1 MNAVTSD
8 TEAKRAATRTPGP
21 TAGFRTL
28 PVERE
33 LDSLEVSG
41 ALPSWLTGSLLRIG
55 PAKFEAG
62 ERSVNHWL
70 DGFSML
76 HRFTLADGRISYANR
91 FLETRAY
98 RAASERGEIA
108 YSEFATDP
116 CRSLFKRVQAFFTPR
131 ISDNA
136 NVNVSRLGDQVV
148 AMTETPLPIIF
159 DPATLRAAG
168 VASKA
173 PGEHT
178 TAHPH
183 LDPAT
188 GEGLFYAV
196 KFGARSTY
204 RLYGR
209 ADARR
214 QREIARLP
222 APRPAYMHSFG
233 ITERHAVLAECPLLV
248 NPLDL
253 VLSGRPFIENYRW
266 RPERGT
272 RFLVIDRRSGELA
285 ATVEAESFF
294 CFHHV
299 NAFEDRDELVVD
311 LTAYADD
318 EVVRAFYLE
327 RLRAGAPIPPP
338 ELRRYRVPLNGGD
351 ARGETLAAGFELPR
365 VNYRR
370 VNGRPYRYAYG
381 NGQARAGGFLETVQK
396 IDLDSGGV
404 SEWSEPGRYPG
415 EPVFV
420 AAPEARA
427 EDDGVVLSLV
437 LDSGAERS
445 FLLVLN
451 ARDLSELARAQAPHA
466 VPFGFHGQFLRA

>member
-1 MNAVTSD
+1 MNAVTD
-8 TEAKRAATRTPGP
+8 PTEATPRAAEAAPP

-28 PVERE
+28 PAERQV
-33 LDSLEVSG
+33 DSLEVSG
-41 ALPSWLTGSLLRIG
+41 TLPGWLSGSLLRIG

-62 ERSVNHWL
+62 ARSLNHWF

-76 HRFTLADGRISYANR
+76 HRFTFDRGRVSYANR
-91 FLETRAY
+91 FLRTRAY
-98 RAASERGEIA
+98 RSATECGELG

-116 CRSLFKRVQAFFTPR
+116 CRSIFKRVQAFFSPK

-136 NVNVSRLGDQVV
+136 NVNVTRLGEDVV

-173 PGEHT
+173 PGQHI

-196 KFGARSTY
+196 RFGRRSTY
-204 RLYGR
+204 RLFAR
-209 ADARR
+209 ADATR

-233 ITERHAVLAECPLLV
+233 ITDRYAVLAECPLLV

-266 RPERGT
+266 QPERGT
-272 RFLVIDRRSGELA
+272 RFLVIDRSSGKLA
-285 ATVEAESFF
+285 ASAEAAPFF

-299 NAFEDRDELVVD
+299 NAFEEGDELVVD
-311 LTAYADD
+311 LTAYEDD
-318 EVVRAFYLE
+318 EIVRALYLE
-327 RLRAGAPIPPP
+327 RLRADAALPAP
-338 ELRRYRVPLNGGD
+338 ELRRYRVPLGGRE
-351 ARGETLAAGFELPR
+351 ARGETLAPGFELPR

-381 NGQARAGGFLETVQK
+381 NGQAQLGGFLETIQK
-396 IDLDSGGV
+396 IDLDSGQL
-404 SEWSEPGRYPG
+404 SEWREPGCYPG

-420 AAPEARA
+420 AAPEARD
-427 EDDGVVLSLV
+427 EDGGVVLSLV
-437 LDSGAERS
+437 LDADAERS
-445 FLLVLN
+445 FLLVLD
-451 ARDLSELARAQAPHA
+451 ARDLGEIARVQAPHA
-466 VPFGFHGQFLRA
+466 VPFGFHGQFLRT

>member
-62 ERSVNHWL
+62 ERSVNHWF

-188 GEGLFYAV
+188 GEDC
-196 KFGARSTY
+196 ST
-204 RLYGR
+204 R
-209 ADARR
+209 
-214 QREIARLP
+214 
-222 APRPAYMHSFG
+222 
-233 ITERHAVLAECPLLV
+233 
-248 NPLDL
+248 
-253 VLSGRPFIENYRW
+253 
-266 RPERGT
+266 
-272 RFLVIDRRSGELA
+272 
-285 ATVEAESFF
+285 
-294 CFHHV
+294 
-299 NAFEDRDELVVD
+299 
-311 LTAYADD
+311 
-318 EVVRAFYLE
+318 
-327 RLRAGAPIPPP
+327 
-338 ELRRYRVPLNGGD
+338 
-351 ARGETLAAGFELPR
+351 
-365 VNYRR
+365 
-370 VNGRPYRYAYG
+370 
-381 NGQARAGGFLETVQK
+381 
-396 IDLDSGGV
+396 
-404 SEWSEPGRYPG
+404 
-415 EPVFV
+415 
-420 AAPEARA
+420 
-427 EDDGVVLSLV
+427 
-437 LDSGAERS
+437 
-445 FLLVLN
+445 
-451 ARDLSELARAQAPHA
+451 
-466 VPFGFHGQFLRA
+466 